1 MDTISEQTLQENI
14 QELDNENRQLK
25 DTITALREE
34 LEKSNVKEEMNK
46 EKILAQAGLQIQ
58 ELKDSI
64 LAIRQQL
71 EMLHIESENR
81 VQEKVQIYE
90 AEVKQLKATITQLR
104 TELEERNKK

>member
-1 MDTISEQTLQENI
+1 MDTISEQTIQFNI

-46 EKILAQAGLQIQ
+46 EKVLAQAGLQIQ

-64 LAIRQQL
+64 LVIRQQL
-71 EMLHIESENR
+71 EMVHIEADKKTQTITQ
-81 VQEKVQIYE
+81 VYE
-90 AEVKQLKATITQLR
+90 AEIKQLKATITELR